1 MRRRRL
7 FWLTALTLLPLSAL
21 AQPQQVTAP
30 FATKHLLLQLS
41 DDSVAKQKLVISVAN
56 SILKDYGPDNVSID
70 VVAFGPGVKILFAN
84 SPERVA
90 VDSLVVQGVRFDICM
105 NTINTITR
113 ETGHTPVINPNAKP
127 TPYGVGRIMELVE
140 QGYILVRP

>member
-1 MRRRRL
+1 M
-7 FWLTALTLLPLSAL
+7 WLALAALLPSAAK
-21 AQPQQVTAP
+21 AQPTQASAP
-30 FATKHLLLQLS
+30 FATQHLLLQLS
-41 DDSVAKQKLVISVAN
+41 DDTMAKQKLVISVAN

-70 VVAFGPGVKILFAN
+70 VVAFGPGVKILYAD

-90 VDSLVVQGVRFDICM
+90 VDSLVAQGVRFDICM

-113 ETGHTPVINPNAKP
+113 DTGHTPALNPNAKP
-127 TPYGVGRIMELVE
+127 VPYGVGRIMELVE